1 MHNSELPVRGKRW
14 VFTLNN
20 YTQEDIE
27 KLLNPNDVVKAALD
41 YLIFGKE
48 NGK

>member
-27 KLLNPNDVVKAALD
+27 NLLNPNDVVKAANDLN
-41 YLIFGKE
+41 LIRKW
-48 NGK
+48 